1 MFSSTRISRRPRA
14 SVLCAVGALLIVGA
28 AGAANSNALTDPA
41 GDAGTALDITSINAS
56 SDDAGTLTFAVNVA
70 PGHTL
75 GLPGDEIAV
84 ALDLDQNPD
93 TGSPYYGTEV
103 AAVFEG
109 SKLGFYRA
117 SNDGSFEAAP
127 APSSFQGTLENGVA
141 TFSVK
146 AADLGLAANA
156 GFNLVGVSDS
166 SATCYAD
173 IAPDIR
179 TFNYQQVNGT
189 APSTP
194 GPDSR
199 APIDSA
205 YPSHGVHGGIAHLDY
220 TAADGRGSTADTIS
234 VYRRSRVLK
243 TFHFS
248 LADTNPFFVYYAKWR
263 VPQRVH
269 GRLRFCV
276 RSVDAAGN
284 TSNQSCAP
292 LVIR

>member
-1 MFSSTRISRRPRA
+1 MLSSTRISRGLRA
-14 SVLCAVGALLIVGA
+14 LAPCAVGVLLVVGA
-28 AGAANSNALTDPA
+28 AGAANSNAFTDPA
-41 GDAGTALDITSINAS
+41 GDAGTALDITRIDAS
-56 SDDAGTLTFAVNVA
+56 SDDTGTLTFAVNVA
-70 PGHTL
+70 PGHTI
-75 GLPGDEIAV
+75 GLPGDDIAV

-127 APSSFQGTLENGVA
+127 APSSLQGTLGNGVA

-146 AADLGLAANA
+146 ATDLGLAPNA

-166 SATCYAD
+166 SVNGDAD

-199 APIDSA
+199 APIDRA
-205 YPSHGVHGGIAHLDY
+205 YPSHGVPGGIAHLDY
-220 TAADGRGSTADTIS
+220 EAADGRGSTADTIS

-248 LADTNPFFVYYAKWR
+248 LADTNPFFTYYATWR
-263 VPQRVH
+263 VPQRVR

-284 TSNQSCAP
+284 KSNLSCAP

>member
-1 MFSSTRISRRPRA
+1 MFSPPRISRRLRA
-14 SVLCAVGALLIVGA
+14 LLPCAVGMLLVVGV
-28 AGAANSNALTDPA
+28 AGAANSNGFTDPA
-41 GDAGTALDITSINAS
+41 GDAVIALDITRIDVS
-56 SDDAGTLTFAVNVA
+56 SDDAGTISFAANIA
-70 PGHTL
+70 PGHTT
-75 GLPGDEIAV
+75 GLPADEIAV

-93 TGSPYYGTEV
+93 TGSAYYGTEV
-103 AAVFEG
+103 AAVLQG
-109 SKLGFYRA
+109 STLSFYRA
-117 SNDGSFEAAP
+117 DDAGSFEAAP
-127 APSSFQGTLENGVA
+127 PPSSLQGTLRNGVA

-156 GFNLVGVSDS
+156 GFNLVAVSDS
-166 SATCYAD
+166 SASGDVD

-189 APSTP
+189 TPSTP
-194 GPDSR
+194 GPDTRPPVDR
-199 APIDSA
+199 AYA
-205 YPSHGVHGGIAHLDY
+205 SHGVHGGIAHLDY
-220 TAADGRGSTADTIS
+220 DASDGRGSTADTIW

-248 LADTNPFFVYYAKWR
+248 LADTNPFLTYYAKWR
-263 VPQRVH
+263 VPQRVR

-284 TSNQSCAP
+284 KSNLSCAP

>member
-1 MFSSTRISRRPRA
+1 MFFPTRIPWKLRA
-14 SVLCAVGALLIVGA
+14 LAPCAVGLLLIVGA
-28 AGAANSNALTDPA
+28 AGAANSNAFTDPA
-41 GDAGTALDITSINAS
+41 GDAGDAFDITHIDVS
-56 SDDAGTLTFAVNVA
+56 SDDAGTISFAVNVA
-70 PGHTL
+70 PGHTT
-75 GLPGDEIAV
+75 GLPGDDVAV

-93 TGSPYYGTEV
+93 TGSVYYGTEV
-103 AAVFEG
+103 AAILEG
-109 SKLGFYRA
+109 SKLSFYRA
-117 SNDGSFEAAP
+117 DDTGSFEP
-127 APSSFQGTLENGVA
+127 APPPSSLQGTFGNGVA

-156 GFNLVGVSDS
+156 GFNLIGVSDS
-166 SATCYAD
+166 SDGVAD

-189 APSTP
+189 TPPTP
-194 GPDSR
+194 GSDTRSPVDR
-199 APIDSA
+199 AYA
-205 YPSHGVHGGIAHLDY
+205 SHGTHGGIAHLDY
-220 TAADGRGSTADTIS
+220 EAADGRGSTADTIR

-248 LADTNPFFVYYAKWR
+248 LADTNPFFFYYAKWR
-263 VPQRVH
+263 VPQSVR

-284 TSNQSCAP
+284 TSNLSCAP

>member
-1 MFSSTRISRRPRA
+1 MFSSTRISRGLRA
-14 SVLCAVGALLIVGA
+14 SVLCAVGVLLLVA
-28 AGAANSNALTDPA
+28 VAGAGNSDALTDPA

-56 SDDAGTLTFAVNVA
+56 SDDAGTLTFVVNVA
-70 PGHTL
+70 PGHTI

-93 TGSPYYGTEV
+93 TGSAYYGTEV
-103 AAVFEG
+103 AAVLEG
-109 SKLGFYRA
+109 SKLKFFRA
-117 SNDGSFEAAP
+117 NDGGSFEAAP
-127 APSSFQGTLENGVA
+127 PPSSLQGTLEGSVA

-166 SATCYAD
+166 SMTGDAD

-194 GPDSR
+194 GPDTRPPVDR
-199 APIDSA
+199 AYA
-205 YPSHGVHGGIAHLDY
+205 SHGVHGGISHLEY
-220 TAADGRGSTADTIS
+220 EAADGRGSTADTIR

-243 TFHFS
+243 TFHFT

-263 VPQRVH
+263 VPQRVR

-284 TSNQSCAP
+284 KSNLSCAP

>member
-1 MFSSTRISRRPRA
+1 MFSSNTPVSRWIRA
-14 SVLCAVGALLIVGA
+14 LAPCAVGVLLIVGA
-28 AGAANSNALTDPA
+28 AGAANSNAFTDPA
-41 GDAGTALDITSINAS
+41 GDAGTVLDITRINVS

-70 PGHTL
+70 PGHTIV
-75 GLPGDEIAV
+75 PGDDIAV

-93 TGSPYYGTEV
+93 TGTPYYGTEV
-103 AAVFEG
+103 AAILEG
-109 SKLGFYRA
+109 SKLTFYRA
-117 SNDGSFEAAP
+117 SDEGSFEAAP
-127 APSSFQGTLENGVA
+127 PPASLQGTLGNGVA

-146 AADLGLAANA
+146 AADLGLASNA

-166 SATCYAD
+166 SATGDAD

-189 APSTP
+189 TPSPP
-194 GPDSR
+194 GTDTRPPVDR
-199 APIDSA
+199 AYA
-205 YPSHGVHGGIAHLDY
+205 SHGVHGGIAHLDY
-220 TAADGRGSTADTIS
+220 EAADGRGSTADTIR

-243 TFHFS
+243 TFRFS
-248 LADTNPFFVYYAKWR
+248 LADTNPFFYYYAKWQ
-263 VPQRVH
+263 VPKSVR

-284 TSNQSCAP
+284 KSNLSCAP

>member
-14 SVLCAVGALLIVGA
+14 SLLCAVGALLIVGA
-28 AGAANSNALTDPA
+28 AGAANSDALTDPA
-41 GDAGTALDITSINAS
+41 GDAGTALDITTINAS

-70 PGHTL
+70 PGHAL

-93 TGSPYYGTEV
+93 TGSAYYGTEV
-103 AAVFEG
+103 AAVLEG
-109 SKLGFYRA
+109 SKPTFVRA
-117 SNDGSFEAAP
+117 DNTGSFEAAP
-127 APSSFQGTLENGVA
+127 PPSSLQGTLGNGVA

-146 AADLGLAANA
+146 AADLGLASNA
-156 GFNLVGVSDS
+156 GFNVVAVSDS
-166 SATCYAD
+166 LVNGDAD
-173 IAPDIR
+173 VAPDIR

-194 GPDSR
+194 GPDKR
-199 APIDSA
+199 APVDRA
-205 YPSHGVHGGIAHLDY
+205 YPSHGVHGGTAHLEY
-220 TAADGRGSTADTIS
+220 EAADGRGATADTIR
-234 VYRRSRVLK
+234 VYRGSRVLK

-248 LADTNPFFVYYAKWR
+248 LADTNPFFFYYAKWH

-284 TSNQSCAP
+284 QSNLSCAP